1 MHTTMH
7 TTCATLNPTLL
18 PTITH
23 YEGLPI
29 GLLALKYL
37 DSLPTAP
44 GGTHTVKGNNVSVL
58 ITLKRKLIAGHE
70 QFLTYKVEEAV

>member
-1 MHTTMH
+1 M
-7 TTCATLNPTLL
+7 NNNLL
-18 PTITH
+18 PIITH

-37 DSLPTAP
+37 DSLPTAL
-44 GGTHTVKGNNVSVL
+44 GGSHTVKSKNESVI